1 MSIFQDDG
9 LGIPSRFRFVLV
21 DSINRLSACELG
33 WCIVDVE
40 PSDCGPYPATAL
52 RSSEAYAPA
61 RLRTFVD
68 PGVVKA
74 FGLAFVGETALFFIL
89 HVAVLSASC
98 SVASRRLMAA
108 SNTRLRTLGSEGG

>member
-1 MSIFQDDG
+1 MSIFQDDD

-74 FGLAFVGETALFFIL
+74 FGLAFGLAFYLTFA
-89 HVAVLSASC
+89 
-98 SVASRRLMAA
+98 
-108 SNTRLRTLGSEGG
+108 